1 MKRIRKM
8 FSFLSIISLLISGYL
23 TAKSSGE
30 APDFTLNTLDGKSIQ
45 LSSLKGKKILIDFWA
60 SWCPPCRRELVEINE
75 LLGEYAQDNYTV
87 LAISVDKTKKAASS
101 YIKKMGY
108 SSMTVMHDNAN
119 VAQSY
124 GVQGIPSLYLVDEK
138 GQLIW
143 SHVGSV
149 DKAKLIEVL
158 KLK

>member
-8 FSFLSIISLLISGYL
+8 FSFLSIISLLISGCL